1 MKKIPSCLS
10 ALVVLASPGLSF
22 ALEHGNLDVVQ
33 LNTTNNGQASP
44 EPAVAVTIKPGATP
58 NFAVRGHNRGDF
70 DMAFSATPAQDCN
83 NGVMITSVTQNGRNN
98 VSGGG
103 PDGITYSTSMAE
115 LSANGFFIPVHAASG
130 GAESVDGNPP
140 TLQLNGGGEFNVN
153 LAAAWFPYAEG
164 WLGAHASAGSVNGG
178 PLTADFRSNPLIRLG
193 AGLEFVDNST
203 STPAVNG
210 TALVN
215 LTALQSHGV
224 PATSSNGVVLVVGG
238 KNEDNYALSRDNADG
253 TFSLTVKD
261 NGQNGVGSEQD
272 GVAFVYVPTAA
283 AGRGHVKAVGRIQ
296 SDGSSE
302 VGGGNFTITKQG
314 VGQWLLTIP
323 DQTDATGTLIISA
336 EGGRPAAGT
345 TPNPNNVDNIV
356 SYEWNQALGGWL
368 IESRDLPT
376 IVPVASTTPTLQPA
390 LEDGLTAD
398 EDMFSFAFLTTAPA
412 IALTSPVKD
421 AIYPTDPGSQLT
433 LSATNTVATPAEIQ
447 QIEFFIDGVSVGTDA
462 TAPFEI
468 SVPSPLP
475 GQRKVEAVATL
486 NGGAVVSSVLTPI
499 LMEAKINPPTISGY
513 SLGIIDGG
521 DPELDPDKTSNPAP
535 AWATVLGTP
544 SPLGFTALGNVS
556 GEPAVKI
563 NDNAVP
569 FNSGILLGLD
579 YAGENWLDIT
589 TRGSIDNLLIPRNEG
604 GNYALSVKDLAQD
617 ASTDPV
623 NRPESGRFT
632 MGFFPYANGWVG
644 AHVNENGTI
653 NTDSANLPAG
663 ITVTNNAAG
672 TYTIS
677 GLPQTGN
684 MLALSTGTTAGAD
697 NVSNIGQVGVNWSV
711 INRDNSQ
718 NVENG
723 DFAFLYI
730 PQEATG
736 VYSGKIANDGTL
748 TPLNVSMAAVGAT
761 VDEVAGTYEIIFGD
775 GTIINPSNTALFVT
789 ADYQN
794 GNGGDNVYSYHAD
807 GNKFVVFSHDLPG
820 VPGTPQAGGFR
831 FLAAPYAPVAA
842 AGDEVFVKVTDN
854 FAQENTA
861 DTTLQFVFTRT
872 GDTTPALTVNYG
884 IGGTATNGAD
894 YETLPGAVTF
904 AAGSATATVNVTINT
919 ESLYE
924 EDETLIISLLPGT
937 GYTATAF
944 QASATIRNASSLVPV
959 ATASFQNGV
968 DNYTGTFSKH
978 IGKNAL
984 PDASGNPVYTN
995 TLGSS
1000 AASYYLDGY
1009 PGHADS
1015 ADQNAIM
1022 RFDNI
1027 FGNGPGQIPAG
1038 AKVTKAELILTTANG
1053 ANSRSPGPFVVDRL
1067 IVPVTAETTYA
1078 DLDAGYGFE
1087 GVRGSSSGLPVAAFG
1102 SMTNQTAQV
1111 ADVTAIVRY
1120 WANELIANPNEN
1132 PNLGFSIYTGGTA
1145 DGWEYCAEGNTTVAL
1160 RPKLVVSYVTS
1171 PISIH
1176 TYSADRSALLNGA
1189 GPTVDGSTLSL
1200 AFVDLIADATT
1211 EGFMRFPVT
1220 FGTAETDIP
1229 EDEEIV
1235 RAELVLTTGTPLL
1248 LEGSTNAH
1256 SPGPISV
1263 HQVLTDWTVE
1273 TAFGPAGPVA
1283 GTNIGPEVSRVTGMG
1298 QTSAAYLDVTAIVQA
1313 WRRGAPNY
1321 GVNVKPQTTDGWQ
1334 IFWPGASEPYPGAEP
1349 TLRIV
1354 TAETTAPSAFQIWAE
1369 SKGAAG
1375 ILPTSDNDRD
1385 GLTAVV
1391 EYALGF
1397 DPRKADAS
1405 PVPIKNG
1412 NNVTLQFVKGSA
1424 AKSDTAVKYEIAASE
1439 DLIEWAPL
1447 AEAVDGPDD
1456 ISVTLPANA
1465 TKKFF
1470 KLVVTYTP

>member
-10 ALVVLASPGLSF
+10 ALAVFASPGISL
-22 ALEHGNLDVVQ
+22 ALEHGNLNVVQ
-33 LNTTNNGQASP
+33 LNTTNNTQASP
-44 EPAVAVTIKPGATP
+44 EPAVALTIKPGATP
-58 NFAVRGHNRGDF
+58 NFGTRGHNRGDF
-70 DMAFSATPAQDCN
+70 DVSFSSNPGQDCN

-103 PDGITYSTSMAE
+103 PDGITYSNSMAE
-115 LSANGFFIPVHAASG
+115 LSANGFYIPVHAASG

-153 LAAAWFPYAEG
+153 VAAAWFPYAEG

-178 PLTADFRSNPLIRLG
+178 PLTADFRANPLIRIG
-193 AGLEFVDNST
+193 AGLEFIDNST
-203 STPAVNG
+203 SSPAVNG
-210 TALVN
+210 TATVN

-224 PATSSNGVVLVVGG
+224 PATSSNGVVLTVGG
-238 KNEDNYALSRDNADG
+238 KNEDNYSMSRDNADG
-253 TFSLTVKD
+253 TFTLTVKD

-323 DQTDATGTLIISA
+323 GQTDATGTLIVSA
-336 EGGRPAAGT
+336 DGGRPAAGT

-356 SYEWNQALGGWL
+356 SHEWNQALGGWL

-376 IVPVASTTPTLQPA
+376 IVPVASTTPTLPPA

-398 EDMFSFAFLTTAPA
+398 EDMFSFTFLTTEPA
-412 IALTSPVKD
+412 IALTSPVKN
-421 AIYPTDPGSQLT
+421 AIYQTNASTQLT
-433 LSATNTVATPAEIQ
+433 LTATNTAATPAAIQ

-462 TAPFEI
+462 TAPYSI
-468 SVPSPLP
+468 NVATPLP

-486 NGGAVVSSVLTPI
+486 DGGAVVSSVLTPI
-499 LMEAKINPPTISGY
+499 LVEAKIDAPTLPGY
-513 SLGIIDGG
+513 SLGIVDGG
-521 DPELDPDKTSNPAP
+521 DIELDPDKTANPAP
-535 AWATVLGTP
+535 AWATVTGTP
-544 SPLGFTALGNVS
+544 SPLGFTALGAVS
-556 GEPAVKI
+556 GEPAVTI
-563 NDNAVP
+563 NGNAVP
-569 FNSGILLGLD
+569 FNSGLLLALD
-579 YAGENWLDIT
+579 YTGDNWLDTT
-589 TRGSIDNLLIPRNEG
+589 TRGSLDNLVIPRNEG
-604 GNYALSVKDLAQD
+604 GNYALSVKDIAQD
-617 ASTDPV
+617 GAVDPAT
-623 NRPESGRFT
+623 RPESGRFSL
-632 MGFFPYANGWVG
+632 GFFPYANGWVG

-653 NTDSANLPAG
+653 NTASSNLPAG
-663 ITVTNNAAG
+663 ISVTNNAVG

-684 MLALSTGTTAGAD
+684 LIAISTGTGAGAD

-718 NVENG
+718 NPENG
-723 DFAFLYI
+723 DFSFLYI
-730 PQEATG
+730 PQEAKG
-736 VYSGKIANDGTL
+736 VYSGKVANDGTL
-748 TPLNVSMAAVGAT
+748 TPLNFSLAAVGAT
-761 VDEVAGTYEIIFGD
+761 VDEVAGAYEIVFGD
-775 GTIINPSNTALFVT
+775 GTIINPSNTTLFVT

-831 FLAAPYAPVAA
+831 FLAAPYAPAAA
-842 AGDEVFVKVTDN
+842 AGNEVFVKVTDN

-861 DTTLQFVFTRT
+861 DLALEFVFTRS
-872 GDTTPALTVNYG
+872 GDTSSALTVNYAIAG
-884 IGGTATNGAD
+884 SATNGTD
-894 YETLPGAVTF
+894 YQTLPGSVTF
-904 AAGSATATVNVTINT
+904 AAGSATATVPVTINT
-919 ESLYE
+919 DSTYE
-924 EDETLIISLLPGT
+924 EDESLIISLLPGS
-937 GYTATAF
+937 GYTTTAF
-944 QASATIRNASSLVPV
+944 QAAATIRNASSLVPV

-968 DNYTGTFSKH
+968 NGYTGTFSKH

-984 PDASGNPVYTN
+984 PDAQGNPVYTN

-1027 FGNGPGQIPAG
+1027 FGTGTGQIPPG

-1067 IVPVTAETTYA
+1067 IVPVTAATTYA
-1078 DLDAGYGFE
+1078 DLDAGFGFE

-1102 SMTNQTAQV
+1102 SMTNQTPQV

-1145 DGWEYCAEGNTTVAL
+1145 DGWEYCAEGNSTVDL

-1176 TYSADRSALLNGA
+1176 TYAADQSALLNGA
-1189 GPTVDGSTLSL
+1189 GPTVDGSTISL

-1220 FGTAETDIP
+1220 FGAGETDIP

-1263 HQVLTDWTVE
+1263 HQVLTDWDTA
-1273 TAFGPAGPVA
+1273 TAFGPAGPLA
-1283 GTNIGPEVSRVTGMG
+1283 GTNIGPSVSSVTGMG
-1298 QTSAAYLDVTAIVQA
+1298 QTSAAYLDVTSIVQA

-1334 IFWPGASEPYPGAEP
+1334 VFWPGAADIYPGAEP
-1349 TLRIV
+1349 VLRIV
-1354 TAETTAPSAFQIWAE
+1354 TAETTAATAFQTWAE
-1369 SKGAAG
+1369 SKGVAG
-1375 ILPTSDNDRD
+1375 ILPSSDNDRD
-1385 GLTAVV
+1385 GLTALV
-1391 EYALGF
+1391 EYALDL
-1397 DPRKADAS
+1397 DPRKTDAS
-1405 PVPIKNG
+1405 PLPVSNG
-1412 NNVTLQFVKGSA
+1412 NNVTLQFVKGNA
-1424 AKSDTAVKYEIAASE
+1424 AKTDTAVSYAIWASE
-1439 DLIEWAPL
+1439 DLVEWNPL
-1447 AEAVDGPDD
+1447 AEAVNGPND
-1456 ISVTLPANA
+1456 ISVTLPKTA

-1470 KLVVTYTP
+1470 KLVVNYNP